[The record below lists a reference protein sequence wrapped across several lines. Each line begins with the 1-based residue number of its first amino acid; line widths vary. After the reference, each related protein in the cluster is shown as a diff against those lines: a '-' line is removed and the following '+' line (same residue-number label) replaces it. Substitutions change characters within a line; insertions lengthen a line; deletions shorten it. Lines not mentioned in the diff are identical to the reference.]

1 MRNYLII
8 TLLIL
13 LISVILSLPLLK
25 PGLYVIHD
33 DQQIARLFVFDQAL
47 KSGQFPVRWVDG
59 LGFGFGYPLFNFY
72 PPFVYFLGEIF
83 HILGFGFVNSIKLV
97 FFFSIFAS
105 GLAMYLFARLFFGRI
120 PSMVSAMFYMAV
132 PYRALDIYV
141 RGALAESFSFVWLP
155 LILWSFYKLAVTN
168 KSIYLVLSSVFLA
181 LLMITH
187 NLIFLP
193 FMLILPFYSLFL
205 IWKAEKKLLA
215 TSNQLLA
222 TILAFGLSA
231 FFTLPALFEKR
242 FTIVD
247 DLLLLNLASYKIHF
261 VYPQQLWNWTW
272 GFGGSAAGL
281 ADGISFKIGKLHV
294 LVSIGACILAFVHL
308 IKAKQSKFPLA
319 FWQRDLSSFQFPVII
334 FLLFL
339 FSAFM
344 TTFYSKP
351 IWDLVKPLAYLQ
363 FPWRFLIFTAFFSS
377 FLTGSF
383 FELLKLPILR
393 LFGSLAVVILLFTLN
408 LKLFKPQSYRL
419 DLTDKSTTF
428 HEAISWYGSS
438 SSFEYLPKG
447 VELVKSTLDTN
458 IVNITKNDIPTQQIE
473 VLTGIAEINDLNTT
487 PSKVDFMLEAKTDSK
502 INANLFNFPGWQVTI
517 NENKAIIDDNNRL
530 KLITFEVPKGK
541 HNIKLEFK
549 NTAVRTLSNL
559 ISSFSVL
566 LLIVLF
572 AKRWQTLKNN

>member
-294 LVSIGACILAFVHL
+294 LVSIAAFLLAIIHLVKHKTSNNQMLALRPVRQNFSDGGGFSEGGSTVNCQLSTVFFV
-308 IKAKQSKFPLA
+308 
-319 FWQRDLSSFQFPVII
+319 
-334 FLLFL
+334 LFL

-351 IWDLVKPLAYLQ
+351 
-363 FPWRFLIFTAFFSS
+363 
-377 FLTGSF
+377 
-383 FELLKLPILR
+383 
-393 LFGSLAVVILLFTLN
+393 
-408 LKLFKPQSYRL
+408 
-419 DLTDKSTTF
+419 
-428 HEAISWYGSS
+428 
-438 SSFEYLPKG
+438 
-447 VELVKSTLDTN
+447 
-458 IVNITKNDIPTQQIE
+458 
-473 VLTGIAEINDLNTT
+473 
-487 PSKVDFMLEAKTDSK
+487 
-502 INANLFNFPGWQVTI
+502 
-517 NENKAIIDDNNRL
+517 
-530 KLITFEVPKGK
+530 
-541 HNIKLEFK
+541 
-549 NTAVRTLSNL
+549 
-559 ISSFSVL
+559 
-566 LLIVLF
+566 
-572 AKRWQTLKNN
+572 